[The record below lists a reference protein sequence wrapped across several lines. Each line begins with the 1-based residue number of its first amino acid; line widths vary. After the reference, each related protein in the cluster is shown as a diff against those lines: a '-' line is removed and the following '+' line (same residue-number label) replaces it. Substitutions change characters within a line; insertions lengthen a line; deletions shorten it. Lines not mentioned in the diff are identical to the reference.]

1 MKRFMPTIIAAL
13 ALMTFASI
21 ASAHPS
27 TRRAD
32 VRQHRQH
39 VRIHDGVRRGELTR
53 FEARKLRHGQMRIH
67 RMERRMKSDASLSMR
82 ERIRLERMQDRQS
95 RRIHRLRHNNRT
107 I

>member
-39 VRIHDGVRRGELTR
+39 VRIHDGVRCGDLTR
-53 FEARKLRHGQMRIH
+53 FETRKLYRGQTRVH
-67 RMERRMKSDASLSMR
+67 RMERRMKADGSLSLR
-82 ERIRLERMQDRQS
+82 ERVRLERMQDRQS
-95 RRIHRLRHNNRT
+95 RRIYRLRHNGRT